1 MGLFI
6 LFFLVLA
13 ALEFFLVTRPGKAR
27 FFAVIP
33 PASAVFF
40 WLDRQSYWA
49 SADPSHNVGPA
60 LELMLVGTWA
70 AGAIVGAVAGLIW
83 NRKRDRG

>member
-1 MGLFI
+1 MGFFI
-6 LFFLVLA
+6 LVFLVLA
-13 ALEFFLVTRPGKAR
+13 ALEFFLVTRPGRAR

-33 PASAVFF
+33 PASALFF
-40 WLDRQSYWA
+40 WLDRQSYWTA
-49 SADPSHNVGPA
+49 ADPSHSVGSS

-83 NRKRDRG
+83 NRKRGRG

>member
-33 PASAVFF
+33 PASALFF

-83 NRKRDRG
+83 NRKRERG